1 MALVA
6 HGCTISTIER
16 LAQPYALALTY
27 SLPSLLFALS
37 TRSPRSSTLPRDATF
52 VALVAFAPFRHRDV
66 DPTSALPMSG
76 ARAWLSVGLLVVV
89 SLAAVPAT
97 FASPLA
103 TRDEQGDSLAGRSL
117 LQAPTTEDVAAQINQ
132 VQAALSA
139 RLPLVLSLAG
149 PQAAD
154 LGALMR
160 RMLGD
165 LMAFATKPIRLNFE
179 EVAPGEDLAPRLQP
193 SAARQPAATHGLV
206 LDQPLTTS
214 QWSGLTNAGVQ
225 VLQLPLLV
233 RPLALTYLGST
244 RSTPLR
250 MAPCNLARLMRGEMT
265 SWVAWAGGGGLE
277 AQGSSFV
284 PCCPPGLYP
293 NLPAA
298 AAAAGGRGQA
308 CAAPAAARA
317 CRWNDPQ
324 LQADNPDLRLPAKP
338 IRLVLPGGPEAAGWR
353 VLQQYVAATCPS
365 QSVPSTPPNTGPS
378 PADLARQ
385 IWQGQVAPSNTIA
398 LLSPAWAELYS
409 SLGVQQAV
417 LLPVGAAA
425 GGWVS
430 ATQFEPQAYSAQL
443 QYLYERGQLP
453 RDPSADW
460 SGVALAGQASRPGSA
475 PLYPLIR
482 ADYLVLAANQ
492 SALGEAGAALKGVV
506 QYALQSFQ
514 TSPALADQGVAAA
527 ALPSGLI
534 TAGSEQ
540 VAQRLLLAPGTL
552 PWLVAPNT
560 RTLLP
565 NQAGAF
571 LLSFTPPGVFQD
583 QARSNLQVAQA
594 RRQGSWGLKQGKGP
608 WAAWGQGLGAMG
620 GGCKAGQMAHAEG
633 RLSTVDRDLQKQ
645 ILYEQDRV
653 DLALKIAVASIVLLL
668 LLNIL
673 SLSLASVALCRANK
687 KVPETGLLPSTRYE

>member
-1 MALVA
+1 M
-6 HGCTISTIER
+6 R
-16 LAQPYALALTY
+16 
-27 SLPSLLFALS
+27 
-37 TRSPRSSTLPRDATF
+37 
-52 VALVAFAPFRHRDV
+52 
-66 DPTSALPMSG
+66 G
-76 ARAWLSVGLLVVV
+76 AKAWLSVGLLVVV
-89 SLAAVPAT
+89 SLAAVPAIC
-97 FASPLA
+97 ASPLA
-103 TRDEQGDSLAGRSL
+103 TLDEQGDLLAGRSL
-117 LQAPTTEDVAAQINQ
+117 LQAPTTEDVATQINQ

-179 EVAPGEDLAPRLQP
+179 EVAPGEDLALRLQP

-265 SWVAWAGGGGLE
+265 SW
-277 AQGSSFV
+277 
-284 PCCPPGLYP
+284 
-293 NLPAA
+293 
-298 AAAAGGRGQA
+298 
-308 CAAPAAARA
+308 
-317 CRWNDPQ
+317 NDPQ

-365 QSVPSTPPNTGPS
+365 QSVPSTPPNTGLS

-430 ATQFEPQAYSAQL
+430 ATQFEPQAYGAQL

-460 SGVALAGQASRPGSA
+460 SGVSLAGQASRPGSA

-514 TSPALADQGVAAA
+514 TSPALADQGVAAT

-552 PWLVAPNT
+552 PWLVAANT
-560 RTLLP
+560 RALLP
-565 NQAGAF
+565 GQSGAF

-583 QARSNLQVAQA
+583 QARSNLQVAQ
-594 RRQGSWGLKQGKGP
+594 
-608 WAAWGQGLGAMG
+608 
-620 GGCKAGQMAHAEG
+620 
-633 RLSTVDRDLQKQ
+633 LSTVDRDLQKQ

-668 LLNIL
+668 FLNIL
-673 SLSLASVALCRANK
+673 SLSLASVALYRANK
-687 KVPETGLLPSTRYE
+687 KVAETGLLLSTRYEASHKRSDPPSNGGGGPPAAS